1 MIERII
7 PFAHSKVKD
16 IIKES
21 DIVID
26 ATCGNGHD
34 TLFLSKIA
42 HHVFAFDIQE
52 QAILETKA
60 MLEQQNVTNVTV
72 IQDSHIS
79 FKKHNIDNPKVIM
92 YNLGYLPGADHSV
105 TTLASTTILSI
116 TEGLEILSVHGLIAI
131 TVYPGHQEGLLESME
146 LEQFVSLLP
155 STQFNVLKYQ
165 MLNKNKS
172 PYNILIEKL
181 R

>member
-7 PFAHSKVKD
+7 PFAHNKVKEV
-16 IIKES
+16 ISEL

-34 TLFLSKIA
+34 TLFLSKLA
-42 HHVFAFDIQE
+42 GKVYAFDIQE
-52 QAILETKA
+52 EAIKSTETLLK
-60 MLEQQNVTNVTV
+60 EQNIKNVTL
-72 IQDSHIS
+72 IHDSHIS
-79 FKKHNIDNPKVIM
+79 FQKHNIQNPKVIM
-92 YNLGYLPGADHSV
+92 YNLGYLPGSDQTV
-105 TTLASTTILSI
+105 TTMADSTIQSIKDGLDILLI
-116 TEGLEILSVHGLIAI
+116 KGLISI
-131 TVYPGHQEGLLESME
+131 TVYPGHEEGLQESRDLES
-146 LEQFVSLLP
+146 FVSSLP
-155 STQFNVLKYQ
+155 SSHYNVLKYK